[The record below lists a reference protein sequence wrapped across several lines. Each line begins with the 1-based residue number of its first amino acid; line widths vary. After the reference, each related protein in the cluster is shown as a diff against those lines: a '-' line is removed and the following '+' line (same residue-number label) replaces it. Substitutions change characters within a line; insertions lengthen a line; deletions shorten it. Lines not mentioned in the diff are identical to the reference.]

1 MKLQITPRNL
11 PPIAADRAPGQL
23 VELDLDELALAFAQS
38 PKSVARLLTLH
49 AVNVLALDLAA
60 VDDTAPRH
68 ECAMRAATAE
78 GSRDALLAELGARP
92 ALAATNRT
100 TNGITA

>member
-1 MKLQITPRNL
+1 MNLQLTPGNL
-11 PPIAADRAPGQL
+11 PPVADDRAAPQL

-38 PKSVARLLTLH
+38 PRNVARLLTLH
-49 AVNVLALDLAA
+49 ALNVLALDLAA
-60 VDDTAPRH
+60 VDDTAPHH
-68 ECAMRAATAE
+68 ECAMRAATAD

-92 ALAATNRT
+92 ALAAHHRT